1 MTESDEDTMRAVREG
16 DLARLGLLFDKY
28 HVPLFDFLSR
38 LTGHRHVAEDLVQE
52 VFLRVLKYRATYRD
66 GARFEPWVFRIAR
79 NARADYFAKRDAALP
94 LSDEALEAPDTT
106 PTPESQLEVE
116 GESGRLR
123 KAMTKLREDRRELLI
138 LARYRGMKHEA
149 IGELLGVDSGTV
161 KVRIHRAL
169 KELREIF
176 LQMGEGPSCDVK
188 TPQRSLRTI

>member
-1 MTESDEDTMRAVREG
+1 GR
-16 DLARLGLLFDKY
+16 LFDRY
-28 HVPLFDFLSR
+28 HVPLFDYLCR
-38 LTGHRHVAEDLVQE
+38 LTGSRHVAEDLVQE

-66 GARFEPWVFRIAR
+66 GARFEPWVYSIAR
-79 NARADYFAKRDAALP
+79 NARADYYSKRDATRP
-94 LSDEALEAPDTT
+94 LSAEALEAPDTT
-106 PTPESQLEVE
+106 PGPEGQLEAE

-123 KAMTKLREDRRELLI
+123 RALMKLREDRRELLI

-176 LQMGEGPSCDVK
+176 LQ
-188 TPQRSLRTI
+188 